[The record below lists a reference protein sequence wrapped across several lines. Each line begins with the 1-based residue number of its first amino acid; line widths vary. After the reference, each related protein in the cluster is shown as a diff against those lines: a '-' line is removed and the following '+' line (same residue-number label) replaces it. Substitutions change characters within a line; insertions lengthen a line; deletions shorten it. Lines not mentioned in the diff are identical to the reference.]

1 MGNWIYKLRITLIGS
16 RPRIWR
22 RILVEEDILLSD
34 LHKVIQTTM
43 GWTNSH
49 LHQFRKDEA
58 FYTQKMPDDDLWEE
72 MNNVDYK
79 GVKLNELLR
88 FVKKT
93 IIYEYD
99 FGDGWMHEILLEK
112 FLKPDPDVKY
122 PVCIDGALK
131 CPPEDVGGMGGY
143 MRMLKVLRNPNNRE
157 YESFITWLGGN
168 FDHKEFDLSMVN
180 KQLAKRNYGL
190 RRY

>member
-1 MGNWIYKLRITLIGS
+1 MGNWIYQLRITLIES

-34 LHKVIQTTM
+34 LHKIIQTTM

-49 LHQFRKDEA
+49 LHQFIKDES

-88 FVKKT
+88 FVKNS

-112 FLKPDPDVKY
+112 FLKSDPDVKY
-122 PVCIDGALK
+122 PVCIDGAMN

-143 MRMLKVLRNPNNRE
+143 MRMLRVLRNPNNRE
-157 YESFITWLGGN
+157 YESFINWLGGVFN
-168 FDHKEFDLSMVN
+168 PREFDITKVN

-190 RRY
+190 PRF

>member
-1 MGNWIYKLRITLIGS
+1 MGNWIYQLRITLIES

-34 LHKVIQTTM
+34 LHKIIQTTM

-49 LHQFRKDEA
+49 LHQFIKDES

-88 FVKKT
+88 FVKNS

-112 FLKPDPDVKY
+112 FLKSDPDVKY
-122 PVCIDGALK
+122 PVCIDGAMN

-143 MRMLKVLRNPNNRE
+143 MRMLRVLRNPNNRE
-157 YESFITWLGGN
+157 YESFINWLGGDFN
-168 FDHKEFDLSMVN
+168 PREFDITKVN

-190 RRY
+190 PRF

>member
-1 MGNWIYKLRITLIGS
+1 MGNWIYQLRITLVES

-34 LHKVIQTTM
+34 LHKIIQTTM

-49 LHQFRKDEA
+49 LHQFIKDET
-58 FYTQKMPDDDLWEE
+58 FYTQRMPDDDFWEE

-79 GVKLNELLR
+79 GIKLNELLR
-88 FVKKT
+88 FVKNT

-99 FGDGWMHEILLEK
+99 FGDSWMHEILLEK

-122 PVCIDGALK
+122 PVCIDGAMN

-143 MRMLKVLRNPNNRE
+143 MRMLRVLRNPNNRE
-157 YESFITWLGGN
+157 YESFINWLGGDFN
-168 FDHKEFDLSMVN
+168 PREFDITMVN

>member
-1 MGNWIYKLRITLIGS
+1 MGNWIYQLRITLVES

-34 LHKVIQTTM
+34 LHKIIQTTM

-49 LHQFRKDEA
+49 LHQFIKDET
-58 FYTQKMPDDDLWEE
+58 FYTQRMPDDDFWEE

-79 GVKLNELLR
+79 GIKLNELLR
-88 FVKKT
+88 FVKNT

-122 PVCIDGALK
+122 PVCIDGAMN

-143 MRMLKVLRNPNNRE
+143 MRMLRVLRNPNNRE
-157 YESFITWLGGN
+157 YESFINWLGGDFN
-168 FDHKEFDLSMVN
+168 PREFDITMVN

>member
-1 MGNWIYKLRITLIGS
+1 MGNWIYQLRITLVES

-34 LHKVIQTTM
+34 LHKIIQTTM

-49 LHQFRKDEA
+49 LHQFIKDET
-58 FYTQKMPDDDLWEE
+58 FYTQRMPDDDFWEE

-79 GVKLNELLR
+79 GIKLNELLR
-88 FVKKT
+88 FVKNT

-99 FGDGWMHEILLEK
+99 FGDSWMHEILLEK

-122 PVCIDGALK
+122 PVCIDGAMN

-143 MRMLKVLRNPNNRE
+143 MRMLRVLRNPNNRE
-157 YESFITWLGGN
+157 YESFINWLGGDFN
-168 FDHKEFDLSMVN
+168 PREFDITMVN

-190 RRY
+190 PRF

>member
-1 MGNWIYKLRITLIGS
+1 M
-16 RPRIWR
+16 
-22 RILVEEDILLSD
+22 VEEDILLSE

-49 LHQFRKDEA
+49 LHQFIKDET
-58 FYTQKMPDDDLWEE
+58 FYTQKMPGDDLWEE

-79 GVKLNELLR
+79 GIKLNELLR
-88 FVKKT
+88 FVKNT

-112 FLKPDPDVKY
+112 FLKPDPDVRY
-122 PVCIDGALK
+122 PVCTDGAMK

-143 MRMLKVLRNPNNRE
+143 MRMLRVLRNPNNRE
-157 YESFITWLGGN
+157 YESFINWLGGN
-168 FDHKEFDLSMVN
+168 FDHKEFDITMVN
-180 KQLAKRNYGL
+180 RQLSKRNYGL
-190 RRY
+190 PRY

>member
-1 MGNWIYKLRITLIGS
+1 MGNWIYQLRITLVES

-34 LHKVIQTTM
+34 LHKIIQTTM

-49 LHQFRKDEA
+49 LHQFIKDET
-58 FYTQKMPDDDLWEE
+58 FYTQRMPDDDFWEE

-79 GVKLNELLR
+79 GIKLNELLR
-88 FVKKT
+88 FVKNT

-122 PVCIDGALK
+122 PVCIDGAMN

-143 MRMLKVLRNPNNRE
+143 MRMLRVLRNPNNRE
-157 YESFITWLGGN
+157 YESFINWLGGDFN
-168 FDHKEFDLSMVN
+168 PREFDITMVN

-190 RRY
+190 PRF

>member
-1 MGNWIYKLRITLIGS
+1 MGNWIYQLRITLIES

-34 LHKVIQTTM
+34 LHKIIQTTM

-49 LHQFRKDEA
+49 LHQFVKDDT
-58 FYTQKMPDDDLWEE
+58 FYTKRMPDDDLWDE

-79 GVKLNELLR
+79 GLKINELLR
-88 FVKKT
+88 FVKNT

-99 FGDGWMHEILLEK
+99 YGDGWMHEILLEK

-122 PVCIDGALK
+122 PVCTDGAMK

-157 YESFITWLGGN
+157 YESFINWLGGN
-168 FDHKEFDLSMVN
+168 FNHREFDISMVN

-190 RRY
+190 PRY